1 MRTFNPFAVWSQV
14 PLANRKVRTGDY
26 AEYAC
31 TLTNSIGPGTS
42 TTATSDVNVIT
53 FTVPA
58 NTWNDGE
65 SIIIRAT
72 ALSKMNT
79 ADGNTRSINYKISCT
94 GASSSTVTT
103 TAMSGNASE
112 FKKYGVIEL
121 MRVGSKIEA
130 VTAAFDLTSSNLF
143 ESPYNN
149 NRTSLVQ
156 ITPTAFTSD
165 ITVNIVSNFI
175 CDTSATIATDT
186 YFKPQWAYAY
196 KSTTFRR

>member
-1 MRTFNPFAVWSQV
+1 MRNFNPFAMWSQV
-14 PLANRKVRTGDY
+14 PLASRKVRTGDY

-31 TLTNSIGPGTS
+31 TLANSIGPGTS
-42 TTATSDVNVIT
+42 TTATSDVNVIS

-94 GASSSTVTT
+94 GASASTVLTT
-103 TAMSGNASE
+103 GLTANANE
-112 FKKYGVIEL
+112 YKKYGVIEL
-121 MRVGSKIEA
+121 LRAGTKIEA
-130 VTAAFDLTSSNLF
+130 VTAAFDLAAGNLF

-149 NRTSLVQ
+149 NRTALVQ

-165 ITVNIVSNFI
+165 ITFNIVSNFI

-196 KSTTFRR
+196 KTTSFRR